1 MFYANFTWIE
11 TKIIR
16 VEGSTLT
23 NYHHGL
29 ISNNLFIWL
38 KIDLPLLGIKVPL
51 IDTLDWLLFNNNLF

>member
-29 ISNNLFIWL
+29 ISNNLFI
-38 KIDLPLLGIKVPL
+38 
-51 IDTLDWLLFNNNLF
+51 